1 MKTKRLLS
9 LCVLGIVLTTFVAT
23 VSAAEFYAIVDSF
36 GKKPRNAYLDVSVDT
51 SVASGP
57 VDVSFNVYNELGG
70 QVGLFSLTTNGNGF
84 VSTAS
89 FANLF
94 NLTGGQPMLVR
105 ARTPDSAVT
114 SAATLHID
122 SLGAPMIIGLTPVR
136 RRSDGTSLSQGTQFA
151 IALGNFRSASL
162 LVGNVSGSDIE
173 VDVFKGSQGANG
185 FGIFSNPHLAPNA
198 IWKVNLTQNEALSNL
213 IVHASGP
220 VIMQAVID
228 DGQTIQSFMVLPAQ

>member
-9 LCVLGIVLTTFVAT
+9 LCVLGLVLTTFVAA
-23 VSAAEFYAIVDSF
+23 VSAAEFYGIVDSF

-51 SVASGP
+51 TVSSGP
-57 VDVSFNVYNELGG
+57 VDVSFNVYNAQGG
-70 QVGLFSLTTNGNGF
+70 QVGLFSLTTNG
-84 VSTAS
+84 
-89 FANLF
+89 
-94 NLTGGQPMLVR
+94 
-105 ARTPDSAVT
+105 
-114 SAATLHID
+114 
-122 SLGAPMIIGLTPVR
+122 
-136 RRSDGTSLSQGTQFA
+136 
-151 IALGNFRSASL
+151 
-162 LVGNVSGSDIE
+162 
-173 VDVFKGSQGANG
+173 NG

>member
-9 LCVLGIVLTTFVAT
+9 LCVLGIVLTTFAAT

-51 SVASGP
+51 SVATGP

-84 VSTAS
+84 VSTTS

-94 NLTGGQPMLVR
+94 NLTGGQPLLVR

-114 SAATLHID
+114 SAATLYID
-122 SLGAPMIIGLTPVR
+122 SLGAPMTIGLTPTR
-136 RRSDGTSLSQGTQFA
+136 RRSEDTILSQGTQCA

-162 LVGNVSGSDIE
+162 LIANVSGSDIGA
-173 VDVFKGSQGANG
+173 DVNVGTRAANG
-185 FGIFSNPHLAPNA
+185 SGIFTNGKIATNA
-198 IWKVNLTQNEALSNL
+198 IWRVNLTPNESLSNL
-213 IVHASGP
+213 VVTSTGLMIIEA
-220 VIMQAVID
+220 IID
-228 DGQTIQSFMVLPAQ
+228 DGKSINAFQVLPTQ

>member
-9 LCVLGIVLTTFVAT
+9 LCVLGIVLTTFAAT

-51 SVASGP
+51 SVATGP

-84 VSTAS
+84 VSTTS

-94 NLTGGQPMLVR
+94 NLTGGQPLLVR

-114 SAATLHID
+114 SAATLYID
-122 SLGAPMIIGLTPVR
+122 SLGAPMTIGLTPTR
-136 RRSDGTSLSQGTQFA
+136 RRSDGTILSQGTQFA

-162 LVGNVSGSDIE
+162 LIANVSGSDIGA
-173 VDVFKGSQGANG
+173 DVNVGTRAANG
-185 FGIFSNPHLAPNA
+185 SGIFTNGKVATNA
-198 IWKVNLTQNEALSNL
+198 IWRVNLTPNESLSNL
-213 IVHASGP
+213 VVTSTGLMIIEA
-220 VIMQAVID
+220 IID
-228 DGQTIQSFMVLPAQ
+228 DGKSINAFQVLPAQ